1 MRAVGGLVLTAGLLL
16 ITACGGDPQPPA
28 PGRDVVLA
36 DGLDTRVTRVVDG
49 DTLVVDGGHR
59 IRLIGIDTPE
69 SVDPRS
75 GPECFG
81 TEASQALADLL
92 PPGTGVRLVG
102 DVEAIDA
109 YQRTLA
115 YVYRLADGLFVNAEM
130 VRTGHART
138 LTIPPNV
145 SFAAELAELAGA
157 ARQEGRGLWASCAPA
172 A

>member
-28 PGRDVVLA
+28 PGPDVVLA

-102 DVEAIDA
+102 DVEAIDT

-157 ARQEGRGLWASCAPA
+157 ARQERRGLWASCAPA